1 MNEWQNK
8 DVMFC
13 YNVFFVLVSQSINN
27 ARETEQN
34 AVPRGNQSK
43 MFVGK
48 EVMIVSNEWG
58 DWH

>member
-13 YNVFFVLVSQSINN
+13 YNVVFVLVSQSINN

-48 EVMIVSNEWG
+48 ELMIVSNEWG

>member
-1 MNEWQNK
+1 
-8 DVMFC
+8 MFC

-48 EVMIVSNEWG
+48 EVMIVSNE
-58 DWH
+58 

>member
-1 MNEWQNK
+1 MTKQRCY
-8 DVMFC
+8 FF
-13 YNVFFVLVSQSINN
+13 YNVVFVLVSQSINN
-27 ARETEQN
+27 ARETEQY

-48 EVMIVSNEWG
+48 GIIIVSNESG